1 MGLLQ
6 FSVLALGLILLLLCS
21 IILLYFSS
29 LTDKI
34 ANFLGHKGS
43 LSDKAAIFLGYKGS
57 LTDKE
62 LYIYSFT
69 LLIYIVLL
77 IFILVLG
84 YVLTKMGLGYL

>member
-6 FSVLALGLILLLLCS
+6 FCVLAVGLILLHLFFV
-21 IILLYFSS
+21 ILLYFSL

-34 ANFLGHKGS
+34 AKILGHKGS
-43 LSDKAAIFLGYKGS
+43 STAKDF
-57 LTDKE
+57 
-62 LYIYSFT
+62 YIYRFT

>member
-6 FSVLALGLILLLLCS
+6 FSVLAFGLILLHLCP

-29 LTDKI
+29 LTNKI
-34 ANFLGHKGS
+34 ANFLGHKGAS
-43 LSDKAAIFLGYKGS
+43 
-57 LTDKE
+57 TDKD

-84 YVLTKMGLGYL
+84 YVSTKMGLGYL